1 MLMPYNADHRQSC
14 QKWDEIEYPINAV
27 VDSTAQPSKVAPVR
41 NSRIRR
47 SHKRLEIIEPPAMI
61 ILRIPAHDTETRKL
75 GYMAGHDDPN
85 KESDRPRLINKR

>member
-1 MLMPYNADHRQSC
+1 MLMPYNTDHRQSC

-61 ILRIPAHDTETRKL
+61 ILRIPAHVIQAFDVLDIDGRVNVNSFGE
-75 GYMAGHDDPN
+75 
-85 KESDRPRLINKR
+85 